1 MKNSTNEKNESTA
14 SRKILN
20 NYRLYAYDCDNNKF
34 VEKKGVYASAFPVVI
49 KCDGTVWDKAALY
62 LNALAIQRKSSKLVK
77 TVGDDL
83 LDFLRFMET
92 HNIDMLHI
100 PIEKELRVTYRYR
113 QDLLNREKLSR
124 NTAAQRIARIVA
136 FYEYCF
142 DNNLF
147 TKEEL
152 KNRLPKKL
160 KDSLFV
166 KRKEKR
172 WRKNSQGFGFQ
183 IEYEVSD
190 LSIPRTPSAEQSTD
204 AIKDG
209 RQLHPLSEEEQEV
222 FHKYLKKHTS
232 RLFQLICIIALCTG
246 ARLQAVC
253 TLRVKDIKTMKEGRT
268 EKGAFKALKVG
279 NTTTIDNK
287 QDKPYNIFFP
297 IWLVEELA
305 EYINSEDWKERAA
318 KSYYKNNNNY
328 VFLSKHGNALYTSRL
343 ENKDRENNK
352 YPVEPH
358 DSGVERSGEAV
369 RKYLNDIRVL
379 MKENNEPIRKF
390 SFHDLRAT
398 FGLNLLRYLESNSEL
413 PLEEIL
419 EEIRE
424 RMGHSSRIIT
434 ESYINY
440 HARNKAY
447 ERVSEQYMKSIY
459 RYDN

>member
-1 MKNSTNEKNESTA
+1 
-14 SRKILN
+14 
-20 NYRLYAYDCDNNKF
+20 
-34 VEKKGVYASAFPVVI
+34 
-49 KCDGTVWDKAALY
+49 
-62 LNALAIQRKSSKLVK
+62 
-77 TVGDDL
+77 
-83 LDFLRFMET
+83 
-92 HNIDMLHI
+92 
-100 PIEKELRVTYRYR
+100 
-113 QDLLNREKLSR
+113 
-124 NTAAQRIARIVA
+124 
-136 FYEYCF
+136 
-142 DNNLF
+142 
-147 TKEEL
+147 
-152 KNRLPKKL
+152 
-160 KDSLFV
+160 
-166 KRKEKR
+166 
-172 WRKNSQGFGFQ
+172 
-183 IEYEVSD
+183 
-190 LSIPRTPSAEQSTD
+190 
-204 AIKDG
+204 
-209 RQLHPLSEEEQEV
+209 
-222 FHKYLKKHTS
+222 
-232 RLFQLICIIALCTG
+232 
-246 ARLQAVC
+246 
-253 TLRVKDIKTMKEGRT
+253 MKEGRT

-343 ENKDRENNK
+343 ENEDRENNK

>member
-1 MKNSTNEKNESTA
+1 MT
-14 SRKILN
+14 
-20 NYRLYAYDCDNNKF
+20 
-34 VEKKGVYASAFPVVI
+34 FPVVI

-166 KRKEKR
+166 KRKENR

-204 AIKDG
+204 AIKDANFLVSG
-209 RQLHPLSEEEQEV
+209 NLQLKDSTKNISFPAKIAIDGAKLSASAD
-222 FHKYLKKHTS
+222 FN
-232 RLFQLICIIALCTG
+232 I
-246 ARLQAVC
+246 
-253 TLRVKDIKTMKEGRT
+253 DRT
-268 EKGAFKALKVG
+268 QWGMNYKGPNNPQDWVISKQVNLKV
-279 NTTTIDNK
+279 NLT
-287 QDKPYNIFFP
+287 
-297 IWLVEELA
+297 
-305 EYINSEDWKERAA
+305 
-318 KSYYKNNNNY
+318 
-328 VFLSKHGNALYTSRL
+328 
-343 ENKDRENNK
+343 
-352 YPVEPH
+352 
-358 DSGVERSGEAV
+358 
-369 RKYLNDIRVL
+369 
-379 MKENNEPIRKF
+379 
-390 SFHDLRAT
+390 AT
-398 FGLNLLRYLESNSEL
+398 
-413 PLEEIL
+413 
-419 EEIRE
+419 
-424 RMGHSSRIIT
+424 
-434 ESYINY
+434 
-440 HARNKAY
+440 K
-447 ERVSEQYMKSIY
+447 K
-459 RYDN
+459 

>member
-1 MKNSTNEKNESTA
+1 MKDSVNENNESTA
-14 SRKILN
+14 SRKILHK
-20 NYRLYAYDCDNNKF
+20 YRLYTYDCDKNIF
-34 VEKKGVYASAFPVVI
+34 VKKEGVYASAFPVVI
-49 KCDGTVWDKAALY
+49 KSDGTVWDKAALY
-62 LNALAIQRKSSKLVK
+62 LNELAKQRKSSKLLK
-77 TVGDDL
+77 IVGDDL

-92 HNIDMLHI
+92 NNIDMLHI

-113 QDLLNREKLSR
+113 QDLLNREKIGQ
-124 NTAAQRIARIVA
+124 NTAAQRISRIVA

-172 WRKNSQGFGFQ
+172 WRRNNQGFAYET
-183 IEYEVSD
+183 EYEVSD
-190 LSIPRTPSAEQSTD
+190 LSITRTPSAEQSTD
-204 AIKDG
+204 AISDG
-209 RQLHPLSEEEQEV
+209 RHLHPLSKEEQDI
-222 FHKYLKKHTS
+222 FLKYLKKYGS

-246 ARLQAVC
+246 ARLQVIC
-253 TLRVKDIKTMKEGRT
+253 TLRVNDIKKMKDSST
-268 EKGAFKALKVG
+268 VKGAFKALKVG

-287 QDKPYNIFFP
+287 QDKPYTVFFP
-297 IWLVEELA
+297 IWLVEDLE
-305 EYINSEDWKERAA
+305 EYIESEEWKERAE

-328 VFLSKHGNALYTSRL
+328 IFLSKFGNAFYTSRL
-343 ENKDRENNK
+343 ENKDREKDK

-358 DSGVERSGEAV
+358 DRGIERSGEAV
-369 RKYLNDIRVL
+369 RKYLNDIL
-379 MKENNEPIRKF
+379 AQIKKNNEPIRKF

-398 FGLNLLRYLESNSEL
+398 FGLNLLHHLESDSEL
-413 PLEEIL
+413 NLDEIL

-424 RMGHSSRIIT
+424 RMGHSSRVIT
-434 ESYINY
+434 ESYLNY

-459 RYDN
+459 RYDD